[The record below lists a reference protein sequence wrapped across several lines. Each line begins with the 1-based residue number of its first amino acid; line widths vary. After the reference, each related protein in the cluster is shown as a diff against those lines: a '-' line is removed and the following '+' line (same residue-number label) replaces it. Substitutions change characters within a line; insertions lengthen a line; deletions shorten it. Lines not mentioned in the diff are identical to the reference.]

1 MWQEMR
7 QRNMNWSS
15 EGRNTN
21 INKPQKLPEANWT
34 GQSQK
39 ALTKDNQS
47 KLMKQRG
54 VNKLW
59 SNVQL

>member
-1 MWQEMR
+1 MR
-7 QRNMNWSS
+7 QQNMNWSS
-15 EGRNTN
+15 EGRNANT
-21 INKPQKLPEANWT
+21 NKPQKVPETNQV
-34 GQSQK
+34 GQSQE